1 MIKWC
6 CLMIIKQG
14 EFEMNEISK
23 RSNWKDGIS
32 THYPFS
38 DDMVFFDTKRIKIEK
53 EMENALQKMDDEH
66 FYVFCDGKII
76 YEVKYEQ
83 KETEFQSFII
93 KNGRIEHREKDSDTG
108 EIVTISSHLIP
119 DPTSGYQVFQNYL
132 FVVYK
137 GKILEKTYIRKDNG
151 KYYTVIRI
159 DGKYISNDSYEFA
172 TRELS
177 CGSLSSIDGILECG
191 INFEEYVWLFSR
203 NAKIESNQCQT
214 ARRKVENER

>member
-1 MIKWC
+1 
-6 CLMIIKQG
+6 MIIKQG

-32 THYPFS
+32 THYAFS
-38 DDMVFFDTKRIKIEK
+38 DDIVFFETKRIKIEK
-53 EMENALQKMDDEH
+53 EMEKALKKMDDEH
-66 FYVFCDGKII
+66 IYIFCDGKIM
-76 YEVKYEQ
+76 YKVKYEG
-83 KETEFQSFII
+83 KETELQLFII
-93 KNGRIEHREKDSDTG
+93 KNGIISHREKDSDTG
-108 EIVTISSHLIP
+108 EIVTISSYLIP
-119 DPTSGYQVFQNYL
+119 EPKSKYQVFRNYL

-137 GKILEKTYIRKDNG
+137 GKILEKSYIRKDNG

-159 DGKYISNDSYEFA
+159 DGKYISNDSYEIA

-203 NAKIESNQCQT
+203 NAKIESNQCQI
-214 ARRKVENER
+214 A

>member
-1 MIKWC
+1 
-6 CLMIIKQG
+6 MIIKQG

-66 FYVFCDGKII
+66 FYVFCDGKIM
-76 YEVKYEQ
+76 YEVKYER
-83 KETEFQSFII
+83 KETEFQLFRI
-93 KNGRIEHREKDSDTG
+93 KNGIISHREKDSDTG
-108 EIVTISSHLIP
+108 EIVTISSYLIP
-119 DPTSGYQVFQNYL
+119 EPKSEYQVFRNYL

-137 GKILEKTYIRKDNG
+137 GKILGKTYIGKDNG
-151 KYYTVIRI
+151 KYYDVIRI
-159 DGKYISNDSYEFA
+159 DGEFISNDLYDIE
-172 TRELS
+172 TREFS
-177 CGSLSSIDGILECG
+177 FGSSSSIYGILECG
-191 INFEEYVWLFSR
+191 TNFEEYVRLFSR

-214 ARRKVENER
+214 A